1 VLLDE
6 TERVLCAEALVSK
19 LLAIRTFR
27 TSIATTPLSDAIRR
41 NLPTGE
47 VTTIWLR
54 IVLLF
59 FIKTNIALAENLTHL
74 GHDHH
79 HHDGY

>member
-1 VLLDE
+1 
-6 TERVLCAEALVSK
+6 
-19 LLAIRTFR
+19 
-27 TSIATTPLSDAIRR
+27 LSDAIRR

-59 FIKTNIALAENLTHL
+59 FIKTNIALAKNLTHL